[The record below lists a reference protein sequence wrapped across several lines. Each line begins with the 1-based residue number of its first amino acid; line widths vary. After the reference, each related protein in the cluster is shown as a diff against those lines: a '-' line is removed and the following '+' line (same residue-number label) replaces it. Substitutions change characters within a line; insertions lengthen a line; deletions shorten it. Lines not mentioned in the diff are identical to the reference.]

1 VFPVHALDKIP
12 PFDENGVLRMIV
24 ESPKG
29 ATVKL
34 KYEPRLCIFRIKRSL
49 PLGLAYPFDWGF
61 VPGTRGADGDPIDAL
76 SIHGTGTFPGV
87 LTSCRALGMVRM
99 EQKGPTGRISNPRVI
114 VTPTWLSRPE
124 EMSQG
129 LSQQYRAEIEQF
141 FATAGFF
148 AAAEPKILGW
158 SSAEEAEVHIR
169 ENSIEL
175 ASQD

>member
-1 VFPVHALDKIP
+1 L
-12 PFDENGVLRMIV
+12 L
-24 ESPKG
+24 
-29 ATVKL
+29 T
-34 KYEPRLCIFRIKRSL
+34 
-49 PLGLAYPFDWGF
+49 
-61 VPGTRGADGDPIDAL
+61 L
-76 SIHGTGTFPGV
+76 SIGDLCRARAAQTATR
-87 LTSCRALGMVRM
+87 LTRFLTNCRALGMVRM

-114 VTPTWLSRPE
+114 VTPTWISRPE

-129 LSQQYRAEIEQF
+129 LSQQYKAEIEQF

-175 ASQD
+175 GSQD

>member
-1 VFPVHALDKIP
+1 MHSLDKIP

-49 PLGLAYPFDWGF
+49 PLGLD
-61 VPGTRGADGDPIDAL
+61 
-76 SIHGTGTFPGV
+76 GTGTFPGV
-87 LTSCRALGMVRM
+87 LTNCRALGMVRM

-114 VTPTWLSRPE
+114 VTPTWISRPE

-129 LSQQYRAEIEQF
+129 LSQQYKAEIEQF

-175 ASQD
+175 GSQD